1 MVIKNIRRRLLYTK
15 YIRPLSKPIYDE
27 EFLGDTQASTASS
40 IIEIREE
47 RNQVSTTKLP
57 SEIEFG
63 KRSISKGLQKFPMTN
78 IDSKINSL

>member
-1 MVIKNIRRRLLYTK
+1 MFN
-15 YIRPLSKPIYDE
+15 RPLSKPIYDE

-63 KRSISKGLQKFPMTN
+63 KRSNKLHAPKV
-78 IDSKINSL
+78 KK